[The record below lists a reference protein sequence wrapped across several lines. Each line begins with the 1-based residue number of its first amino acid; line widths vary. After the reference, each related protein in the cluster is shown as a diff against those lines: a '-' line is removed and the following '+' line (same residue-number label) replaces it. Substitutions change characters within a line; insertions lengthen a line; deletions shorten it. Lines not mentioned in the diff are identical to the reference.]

1 MFRKDVLILET
12 PTRGEW
18 CEPGAVLDGFLVT
31 RIRAADASRLLTGEM
46 YPAWLIYG
54 KPVTTSSR

>member
-18 CEPGAVLDGFLVT
+18 CEPGAVLDGFVVT

-54 KPVTTSSR
+54 KPA

>member
-18 CEPGAVLDGFLVT
+18 CEPGAELDGFIVT
-31 RIRAADASRLLTGEM
+31 RIRAADPSRVLTGEM

-54 KPVTTSSR
+54 KPISSSRA